1 MHFGIVYLETSPPGQ
16 HLNCSITFLQVQ
28 GQKTPQKEN
37 KLKDTMLNKV
47 LKVIQNGDFHAHIL
61 LQWL

>member
-1 MHFGIVYLETSPPGQ
+1 MHFSIVYLETSPSGQ
-16 HLNCSITFLQVQ
+16 RLNCSIPFLQVQ
-28 GQKTPQKEN
+28 GQKIPQKEN

-47 LKVIQNGDFHAHIL
+47 LKDIQNGDFHAHIL